1 MDVALF
7 VVDKAIYNAVAFFVR
22 RGRVVILWLDIA

>member
-7 VVDKAIYNAVAFFVR
+7 VVAKGIYNAIAFFIR
-22 RGRVVILWLDIA
+22 WGHVVILWLDIA